1 MKNLMAIISR
11 NRNGCCSTKIVFD
24 SREKMPTID
33 DIMVILKKF
42 MPEIQNFKVIEP
54 AVNNS
59 GKYLDNWFDV
69 LSYDGEHSY
78 EEFDTKTI
86 YENRELI
93 DDFRQN
99 PDNIWK
105 ADSIEMN
112 RTLINATEF
121 AEIYNFNRSME
132 I

>member
-11 NRNGCCSTKIVFD
+11 NQYGCCSTKIVFD
-24 SREKMPTID
+24 SREKMPIMD
-33 DIMVILKKF
+33 DITVVLKKF

-93 DDFRQN
+93 EDFKQN

-105 ADSIEMN
+105 AESISQK
-112 RTLINATEF
+112 TLINVTEF
-121 AEIYNFNRSME
+121 AEIYDFNRSMQ